1 MTTKRAKRIYN
12 AVCAHCNVKR
22 PNLGHYA
29 TYCRE
34 GGHPLGKLYDGMI
47 TIAQNGVMS
56 GNTNSKQFERAMLV
70 IEDLKQAWEEIKEKA
85 K

>member
-1 MTTKRAKRIYN
+1 MTTKQAKRIYN

-34 GGHPLGKLYDGMI
+34 GGDPLGKLYDGMI
-47 TIAQNGVMS
+47 TMARNEIMS
-56 GNTNSKQFERAMLV
+56 GNTNSKRFERAMLA
-70 IEDLKQAWEEIKEKA
+70 IEELKQTWEEIKEKA

>member
-1 MTTKRAKRIYN
+1 MTTKQAKRIYN

-34 GGHPLGKLYDGMI
+34 GGSALGKFYDGMI
-47 TIAQNGVMS
+47 SIAQNGVMS
-56 GNTNSKQFERAMLV
+56 GNTNSKQFERAMQV
-70 IEDLKQAWEEIKEKA
+70 IEELKQDWQEIKEKA
-85 K
+85 R